1 MSMTEYYD
9 TLETRAVAERKKALS
24 VVLPELLQRAKAKA
38 PYFTESLSAIDP
50 AVITSRE
57 ALATLPVL
65 RKSELT
71 DRQKKR
77 PPFGGLTTVPTS
89 ELARVFQSPGP
100 IYEPQARKRD
110 YWRFAR
116 AMHAAG
122 FRRGELVHNTF
133 AYHFTPAGHMFEAG
147 AEALGCPIFPAGG
160 GQTELQVRAM
170 ADLRPVCYTGTPS
183 FLNIILQKADEL
195 GEDVSSLRKGLVTG
209 EPLPSSLQEKLRG
222 RGIELY
228 QCYGTADLGLI
239 AYETDGREGLVVDEG
254 VIVEI
259 VRPGTGEPVEEGEVG
274 EVLVTVLNSEYP
286 LIRFA
291 TGDLSA
297 VLPGACPSGRTNMR
311 IKGWMGR
318 ADQTTKVRGMFVHPS
333 QINDVVKRHPEVAR
347 ARLVVTR
354 ENDNDVM
361 TLYCETRQGSEE
373 LVAALAESIREVC
386 KLRGEVKLVATGELA
401 NDGKVIDDQRK
412 LD

>member
-1 MSMTEYYD
+1 MTEHYD
-9 TLETRAVAERKKALS
+9 ALETRTDDERTQALAAL
-24 VVLPELLQRAKAKA
+24 LPKLLAHAKAKA
-38 PYFTESLSAIDP
+38 PYFA
-50 AVITSRE
+50 E
-57 ALATLPVL
+57 ALADVDPATVTSRDALASLPVL
-65 RKSELT
+65 RKAELT
-71 DRQKKR
+71 ERQKNR
-77 PPFGGLTTVPTS
+77 PPFGGLTTVPTG

-122 FRRGELVHNTF
+122 FRSGELVHNTF

-147 AEALGCPIFPAGG
+147 AEALGCPVFPAGV
-160 GQTELQVRAM
+160 GQTELQVRAI
-170 ADLRPVCYTGTPS
+170 ADLRPDCYTGTPS
-183 FLNIILQKADEL
+183 FLNIILEKAGEL
-195 GEDVSSLRKGLVTG
+195 GDDVSSLRKGLVTG
-209 EPLPSSLQEKLRG
+209 EPFPPSLQQRFRERG
-222 RGIELY
+222 VELH

-239 AYETDGREGLVVDEG
+239 AYETDAREGLVVDEG

-259 VRPGTGEPVEEGEVG
+259 VRPGTGEPVPEGEVG
-274 EVLVTVLNSEYP
+274 EVLVTVLNEEYP

-291 TGDLSA
+291 TGDMSA
-297 VLPGACPSGRTNMR
+297 VLAGTCPTGRTNMR

-333 QINDVVKRHPEVAR
+333 QVNDVVKRHPGLGR

-354 ENDNDVM
+354 DNDRDVM
-361 TLYCETRQGSEE
+361 TLHCE
-373 LVAALAESIREVC
+373 AARVEPGLAEQIAASIREVC
-386 KLRGEVKLVATGELA
+386 KLRGEVVLERFGSLP

-412 LD
+412 FD

>member
-1 MSMTEYYD
+1 MTEYYD
-9 TLETRAVAERKKALS
+9 TLETRTDAERSKALGT
-24 VVLPELLQRAKAKA
+24 VLPELLTRAKSRST
-38 PYFTESLSAIDP
+38 YF
-50 AVITSRE
+50 SR
-57 ALATLPVL
+57 ALAEFEPAAITTRMALAALPVL

-71 DRQKKR
+71 ERQKEQ
-77 PPFGGLTTVPTS
+77 PPFGGLTTVPLA

-147 AEALGCPIFPAGG
+147 AEALGCPIFPAGV
-160 GQTELQVRAM
+160 GQTEQQVRAI
-170 ADLRPVCYTGTPS
+170 ADLQPVCYTGTPS
-183 FLNIILQKADEL
+183 FLNIILQKADEM
-195 GEDVSSLRKGLVTG
+195 GEDVSSLSKGLVTG
-209 EPLPSSLQEKLRG
+209 EPLPSSLQDRLRS
-222 RGIELY
+222 RGIELF

-239 AYETDGREGLVVDEG
+239 AYETEAREGLVVDEG

-259 VRPGTGEPVEEGEVG
+259 VRPGTGEPVPEGEVG
-274 EVLVTVLNSEYP
+274 EVLVTVLNNEYP

-297 VLPGACPSGRTNMR
+297 VLAGTSPCGRTNMR

-333 QINDVVKRHPEVAR
+333 QINEIVKRHTEIER

-354 ENDNDVM
+354 DNDNDVM
-361 TLYCETRQGSEE
+361 TLYCETAQSSE
-373 LVAALAESIREVC
+373 ALADAIAESIRDVST
-386 KLRGEVKLVATGELA
+386 LRGEVQLVAPGTLV
-401 NDGKVIDDQRK
+401 NDGKVIDDQREHG
-412 LD
+412 

>member
-1 MSMTEYYD
+1 MTEYYD
-9 TLETRAVAERKKALS
+9 PLETRSAAERDKALAAA
-24 VVLPELLQRAKAKA
+24 LPALLTRAKARA
-38 PYFTESLSAIDP
+38 PYFAEALADFDP
-50 AVITSRE
+50 AAITSRT
-57 ALATLPVL
+57 ALAALPVL

-71 DRQKKR
+71 ERQKES
-77 PPFGGLTTVPTS
+77 PPFGGLTTVPLA

-100 IYEPQARKRD
+100 IYEPQARKSD

-160 GQTELQVRAM
+160 GQTELQVRAI
-170 ADLRPVCYTGTPS
+170 ADLRPICYTGTPS

-209 EPLPSSLQEKLRG
+209 EPLPTSLQERLRG

-239 AYETDGREGLVVDEG
+239 AYETEAREGLVVDEG

-259 VRPGTGEPVEEGEVG
+259 VRPGTGEPVAEGEVG
-274 EVLVTVLNSEYP
+274 EVLVTVLNPEYP

-297 VLPGACPSGRTNMR
+297 VLSGTCPSGRSNMR

-333 QINDVVKRHPEVAR
+333 QVNAVIKRHPEVQR

-354 ENDNDVM
+354 DNDNDVM
-361 TLYCETRQGSEE
+361 TLYCETSQ
-373 LVAALAESIREVC
+373 AADFLPAAIAESIREVC
-386 KLRGEVKLVATGELA
+386 KLRGEVQLVAAGELA

-412 LD
+412 HD

>member
-1 MSMTEYYD
+1 MTKYYD
-9 TLETRAVAERKKALS
+9 TLETRSAAERDQALAKT
-24 VVLPELLQRAKAKA
+24 LPGLLTRAKTRA
-38 PYFTESLSAIDP
+38 PHFAETLADFDP
-50 AVITSRE
+50 AAITSRT
-57 ALATLPVL
+57 ALAALPVL
-65 RKSELT
+65 RKNELT
-71 DRQKKR
+71 ERQKQR
-77 PPFGGLTTVPTS
+77 PPFGGLTTVPLGD
-89 ELARVFQSPGP
+89 LARVFQSPGP
-100 IYEPQARKRD
+100 IYEPQARKSD

-122 FRRGELVHNTF
+122 FRSGELVHNTF

-160 GQTELQVRAM
+160 GQTELQVRAI

-209 EPLPSSLQEKLRG
+209 EPLPTSLQERLRG
-222 RGIELY
+222 RGVELY

-239 AYETDGREGLVVDEG
+239 AYETEARQGLVVDEG

-259 VRPGTGEPVEEGEVG
+259 VRPGTGDPVAEGEVG
-274 EVLVTVLNSEYP
+274 EVLVTVLNTEYP

-297 VLPGACPSGRTNMR
+297 VLAGPCPSGRSNMR

-333 QINDVVKRHPEVAR
+333 QVNDVVKRHPEVAR

-354 ENDNDVM
+354 DNDNDVM
-361 TLYCETRQGSEE
+361 TLFCETSQ
-373 LVAALAESIREVC
+373 AADALSAAIAESIREVC
-386 KLRGEVKLVATGELA
+386 KLRGEVQLVAPGELA
-401 NDGKVIDDQRK
+401 NDGKVIDDQR
-412 LD
+412 DHG

>member
-1 MSMTEYYD
+1 MTEYYD
-9 TLETRAVAERKKALS
+9 ALETRSATDRSKAMAQELPRLLSIAKSRSPHFAE
-24 VVLPELLQRAKAKA
+24 VLAEFEPA
-38 PYFTESLSAIDP
+38 AI
-50 AVITSRE
+50 TTRE
-57 ALATLPVL
+57 ALARLPVL

-71 DRQKKR
+71 ERQKER
-77 PPFGGLTTVPTS
+77 PPFGGLTTVPLG

-100 IYEPQARKRD
+100 IYEPQARTPD

-147 AEALGCPIFPAGG
+147 AEALGCPVFPAGV
-160 GQTELQVRAM
+160 GQTELQVRAI
-170 ADLRPVCYTGTPS
+170 ADLRPVGYTGTPS

-209 EPLPSSLQEKLRG
+209 EPLPASLRERLQA

-239 AYETDGREGLVVDEG
+239 AYETEAREGLVVDEG

-259 VRPGTGEPVEEGEVG
+259 VRPGTGEPVPEGEVG
-274 EVLVTVLNSEYP
+274 EVLVTVLNPEYP

-297 VLPGACPSGRTNMR
+297 VLSGVSPCGRTNMR
-311 IKGWMGR
+311 IKGWLGR

-333 QINDVVKRHPEVAR
+333 QVNDVVRRHAELVR

-354 ENDNDVM
+354 EHDNDVM
-361 TLYCETRQGSEE
+361 TLYCETAQPAEGLE
-373 LVAALAESIREVC
+373 AAITESIREVC
-386 KLRGEVKLVATGELA
+386 KLRGEVRLVAPGELA

-412 LD
+412 HD

>member
-1 MSMTEYYD
+1 MTEYYD
-9 TLETRAVAERKKALS
+9 TLETRSATE
-24 VVLPELLQRAKAKA
+24 RAKALTTLLPEVLTRAKNRA
-38 PYFTESLSAIDP
+38 PYFSQ
-50 AVITSRE
+50 
-57 ALATLPVL
+57 ALAEFEPAAITTRTALAALPVL
-65 RKSELT
+65 RKSELSE
-71 DRQKKR
+71 RQKEQ
-77 PPFGGLTTVPTS
+77 PPFGGLTTVPLA

-116 AMHAAG
+116 AMYAAG

-147 AEALGCPIFPAGG
+147 AEALGCPIFPAGV
-160 GQTELQVRAM
+160 GQTEQQVRAI
-170 ADLRPVCYTGTPS
+170 ADLRPTCYTGTPS
-183 FLNIILQKADEL
+183 FLNIILQKADEMD
-195 GEDVSSLRKGLVTG
+195 EDVSSLRKGLVTG
-209 EPLPSSLQEKLRG
+209 EPLPSALQERLRN
-222 RGIELY
+222 RGIELL

-239 AYETDGREGLVVDEG
+239 AYETEAREGLVVDEG

-259 VRPGTGEPVEEGEVG
+259 VRPGTGEPVPVGEVG
-274 EVLVTVLNSEYP
+274 EVLVTVLNTEYP

-297 VLPGACPSGRTNMR
+297 VLEGSSPCGRTNMR

-333 QINDVVKRHPEVAR
+333 QVNEIVKRHPEVGR

-354 ENDNDVM
+354 DNDNDVM
-361 TLYCETRQGSEE
+361 TLYCETEQSSDE
-373 LVAALAESIREVC
+373 LAAAIASSVREVST
-386 KLRGEVKLVATGELA
+386 LRGEVQLVPPGELA
-401 NDGKVIDDQRK
+401 NDGKVIDDQREHG
-412 LD
+412 